1 MGRMRVQL
9 QNDCRK
15 ITQSQR
21 VSGKKNPPNEIN
33 CKGSKN
39 EHYKGTAGW
48 VIKLNVQVNIKQR
61 FFYVLFLHKRHDE
74 SSQNKREQPAAVGRN
89 KGALG
94 QGGHFSS

>member
-1 MGRMRVQL
+1 MRVQL

-39 EHYKGTAGW
+39 EHYKGMAGW

-61 FFYVLFLHKRHDE
+61 FFYVLFFAQT
-74 SSQNKREQPAAVGRN
+74 S
-89 KGALG
+89 
-94 QGGHFSS
+94 